1 MILSAEIKKGDI
13 VKAVVKE
20 GDSETE
26 EEALGVVE
34 MNTGRTLGVRF
45 LSPTDKFYKSACVYQ
60 LDEEMTATPYESL
73 FEHYP
78 EGRLVDLEMKDL
90 GDDQY
95 VFYAEV
101 DIEDD
106 NSDIWEDESDS
117 DMDDFIVSDSEDVDG
132 VVEPPPGHIEID
144 KAWDEWKP
152 NTPGARSFKDTV
164 DMIELHAQNKF
175 LNSW

>member
-73 FEHYP
+73 FEHYFFFSS
-78 EGRLVDLEMKDL
+78 RRR
-90 GDDQY
+90 
-95 VFYAEV
+95 
-101 DIEDD
+101 
-106 NSDIWEDESDS
+106 
-117 DMDDFIVSDSEDVDG
+117 
-132 VVEPPPGHIEID
+132 H
-144 KAWDEWKP
+144 
-152 NTPGARSFKDTV
+152 TR
-164 DMIELHAQNKF
+164 F
-175 LNSW
+175 LNVTGVQTCALPISQMVKNAVIVPAGSKGGFITK